1 MNEILNQKFGVEVE
15 MYGITRAK
23 AAVVVKTTLETWSNE
38 TYQISGPG
46 AHLDERCI
54 HPAFCWAADQVWRI
68 ESDASI
74 KAASVNQR
82 VELVSP
88 VLTWYQMPVLQQII
102 RDLRAAGA
110 KSDPAHLCGVH
121 VHVDGAGHTAR
132 SLMNLT
138 NIMASHE
145 QLLIRAIGVDPARI
159 SAYCRTVNPTFLRWL
174 NVRQP
179 RTLAEL
185 KNLWYSAQPN
195 TLRAGNQSR
204 HYDSSR
210 YHMLNLHSFFE
221 GKGVEFRCFQFDNFD
236 PTRPV
241 GRRGG
246 LHAGVLK
253 SYVQLCLAMNY
264 RALHTRA
271 AKYQPLESENL
282 RYTMRCW
289 LLRLGF
295 IGDEF
300 ATARRVFTN
309 RLPGDTAW
317 RNGRPAARVAE
328 AVA

>member
-1 MNEILNQKFGVEVE
+1 MSEILNQKFGVEVE
-15 MYGITRAK
+15 MYNITRAQ
-23 AAVVVKTTLETWSNE
+23 AAVVVKKTLEAWMHE
-38 TYQISGPG
+38 DYAIDGPG
-46 AHLDERCI
+46 IHLDERRI
-54 HPAFCWAADQVWRI
+54 HPDGCRRTAGVWKI
-68 ESDASI
+68 ESDSSI
-74 KAASVNQR
+74 RARYESER
-82 VELVSP
+82 TELVSP
-88 VLTWYQMPVLQQII
+88 MLTWEQMPLLQQII
-102 RDLRAAGA
+102 RNLRAAGA
-110 KSDPAHLCGVH
+110 RSDPAHACGVH

-132 SLMNLT
+132 SLLNLT

-145 QLLIRAIGVDPARI
+145 QLLIGAIGVDPERI
-159 SAYCRTVNPTFLRWL
+159 SAWCRTVDVNFLRQVNAKQPKTL
-174 NVRQP
+174 DEMKNV
-179 RTLAEL
+179 
-185 KNLWYSAQPN
+185 WYRSQFC
-195 TLRAGNQSR
+195 TGSG
-204 HYDSSR
+204 HYNPSR

-246 LHAGVLK
+246 LHAGQLK

-271 AKYQPLESENL
+271 AKYQPLQSENQ

-300 ATARRVFTN
+300 ATARRVLTY

-317 RNGRPAARVAE
+317 RNGRPTQAAAE